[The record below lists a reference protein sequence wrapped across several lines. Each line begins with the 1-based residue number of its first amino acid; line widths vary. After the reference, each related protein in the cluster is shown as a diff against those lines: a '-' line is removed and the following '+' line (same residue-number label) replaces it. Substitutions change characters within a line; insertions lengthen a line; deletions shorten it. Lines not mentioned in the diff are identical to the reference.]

1 VYRFAGLPLRSLDEG
16 GLAARSLG
24 EDGESM
30 YGRRTFFRILGSCL
44 FVFGVGAATAAQEHQ
59 HEAAA
64 PAQEHTGHTM
74 PEGSVFLSREA
85 SGTAWLPDGTPMYG
99 VHLQARGWEL
109 MLHGNAFLQ
118 YLNEFAPEHRG
129 AHQAGSINWFMAMAK
144 RRVGAGRFGVRT
156 MLSLEPWTVGGCGYP
171 DLLATGELCDG
182 DNIHDRQH
190 PHDLFM
196 EAAVEYD
203 RPIGARLRWQIYGGP
218 AGEPALGPVAFPHRL
233 SAMPNPIAPITHHW
247 FDATHI
253 AYGVVTTGVD
263 GAKWKAEGSVF
274 NGREP
279 DEARADFDFAA
290 LDSVSGRVSW
300 LPTSSLS
307 VQVSAGHL
315 EGAEQPFT
323 GATRIDID
331 RTTASATYHRGAPEG
346 WLWATTAGWGS
357 NLEVGRRTH
366 GVLFESS
373 VVRADRDAWFGR
385 VEVNGKKAHDLHVH
399 ESDEVF
405 TVGKVQAGYTRYFG
419 AWQGLQPGIGGFVSA
434 AFVSEFLQPRYG
446 GVGTGIGLFLTV
458 RPAAH

>member
-1 VYRFAGLPLRSLDEG
+1 
-16 GLAARSLG
+16 
-24 EDGESM
+24 
-30 YGRRTFFRILGSCL
+30 
-44 FVFGVGAATAAQEHQ
+44 
-59 HEAAA
+59 
-64 PAQEHTGHTM
+64 M

-85 SGTAWLPDGTPMYG
+85 SGTAWLPDATPMYG
-99 VHLQARGWEL
+99 LHRQRGGWEL
-109 MLHGNAFLQ
+109 MFHGNAFLQ

-129 AHQAGSINWFMAMAK
+129 ADQLGSINWFMVMAK
-144 RRVGAGRFGVRT
+144 RRVGTGRFGVRA
-156 MLSLEPWTVGGCGYP
+156 MFSVEPWTVGSCGYP

-196 EAAVEYD
+196 EAAIEYD
-203 RPIGARLRWQIYGGP
+203 RPAAGGVRWQLYGGP

-253 AYGVVTTGVD
+253 TYGVVTAGVY
-263 GAKWKAEGSVF
+263 GPRWKIEGSVF

-279 DEARADFDFAA
+279 DERRWDFDLAA

-300 LPTSSLS
+300 LPTPALAL
-307 VQVSAGHL
+307 QVSAGHL
-315 EGAEQPFT
+315 NGAEQPFT
-323 GATRIDID
+323 GAARIDID
-331 RTTASATYHRGAPEG
+331 RITASATYHRGAHEG

-357 NLEVGRRTH
+357 NLELGQRTH
-366 GVLFESS
+366 GLLFESS
-373 VVRADRDAWFGR
+373 LVRAGRDAWFGR

-399 ESDEVF
+399 ESSDIF
-405 TVGKVQAGYTRYFG
+405 TVGKAQAGYTRYF
-419 AWQGLQPGIGGFVSA
+419 APWHELQPGIGGFVSA

-446 GVGTGIGLFLTV
+446 GVGTGIGVFLTL